1 MSSDDI
7 LLIVP
12 LAKTHLRLRST
23 YCSPVGGQGL
33 NTGLQD
39 AYNLMWKLALVHH
52 GKGSQKL
59 LDSYDAERHEVAE
72 ATIKKVS
79 FVTSLVTTKNPISRT
94 LRNQLAAILINT
106 DAVQNRFGRN
116 VGMLDIG
123 YRNSP
128 VVQEDTIRLTP
139 MQQVRKVLG
148 RNVSTFDEGPS
159 CGDRAPNVFFM
170 DIDQKNTSHS
180 LVDYLYGTHH
190 KLLLFAAPQAQAP
203 SLMLQQVKTLVEQ
216 RYADRIDCYLVTT
229 AARSASEWDGAMI
242 VDKDGAIHRRYGVS
256 EEAIYLCRPDH
267 HIAYRSQPVRL
278 DLFTAYL
285 TKILLD

>member
-1 MSSDDI
+1 MAGDAAHI
-7 LLIVP
+7 
-12 LAKTHLRLRST
+12 H
-23 YCSPVGGQGL
+23 SPVGGQGL
-33 NTGLQD
+33 NTGIQD
-39 AYNLMWKLALVHH
+39 AYNLMWKLALVHQ
-52 GKGSQKL
+52 GKGSEKL
-59 LDSYDAERHEVAE
+59 LDSYDTERHEVAE

-116 VGMLDIG
+116 VGMLDIS

-128 VVQEDTIRLTP
+128 VVQEHTIRLTP
-139 MQQVRKVLG
+139 MLQVRKVLG
-148 RNVSTFDEGPS
+148 RNVSTFHQGPS
-159 CGDRAPNVFFM
+159 CGDRAPNVFFL
-170 DIDQKNTSHS
+170 DEKSASHS

-190 KLLLFAAPQAQAP
+190 NLLLFADLQLKAP
-203 SLMLQQVKTLVEQ
+203 SLMLEQVKTLIEQ

-242 VDKDGAIHRRYGVS
+242 IDRDGAIHRRYGVS

-267 HIAYRSQPVRL
+267 HVAYRSQPVQL
-278 DLFTAYL
+278 DLFAAYL
-285 TKILLD
+285 EQIFE